1 MKQSVFKRLES
12 IHELTES
19 VHDRHTLLLK
29 LKKELAAYSVFD
41 FMQMHA
47 ELEKDCKYLPPVYK
61 EMFRKKM
68 SEHLF
73 SDFKSITSNESFKNQ
88 DLDMEQ
94 FNDFIESFRHHIE
107 NMHIDEKFQM
117 TVLYHLG
124 ALYNIFIRQ
133 TPPHPEGIPFPGGFY
148 LEKVGGEYYCP
159 VKDKQKDNTDAFCRF
174 CVAKQAEQAP

>member
-12 IHELTES
+12 IHELHES

-47 ELEKDCKYLPPVYK
+47 ELEKDCKYLPPAYK
-61 EMFRKKM
+61 EMFQKKM

-73 SDFKSITSNESFKNQ
+73 SDFKSIRSNESFKNQ

-94 FNDFIESFRHHIE
+94 FNDFIESFRHNIE
-107 NMHIDEKFQM
+107 NMHIDEKSQM

-133 TPPHPEGIPFPGGFY
+133 TPPHPEGIPFPGGFF

-159 VKDKQKDNTDAFCRF
+159 VKDKQKDNADAFCRF
-174 CVAKQAEQAP
+174 CVAKQAEQAL